1 MYFTY
6 GKEDAREGYGTVEWV
21 DDYGTLGQEKEV
33 SYDIVGIP
41 CELPRE
47 KTLFKHI
54 RESKIQSID
63 EMEIVKIERKD
74 RCIFILQVIHIGAL
88 TVLKIFAMN
97 MKLQQSGMQD
107 IIMWNMKKVESGL
120 CLKSMMRLCRAK

>member
-1 MYFTY
+1 M
-6 GKEDAREGYGTVEWV
+6 D
-21 DDYGTLGQEKEV
+21 
-33 SYDIVGIP
+33 
-41 CELPRE
+41 
-47 KTLFKHI
+47 
-54 RESKIQSID
+54 
-63 EMEIVKIERKD
+63 EIVKIERKD
-74 RCIFILQVIHIGAL
+74 RYFFILQVIHIGAL

>member
-1 MYFTY
+1 M
-6 GKEDAREGYGTVEWV
+6 D
-21 DDYGTLGQEKEV
+21 
-33 SYDIVGIP
+33 
-41 CELPRE
+41 
-47 KTLFKHI
+47 
-54 RESKIQSID
+54 
-63 EMEIVKIERKD
+63 EIVKIERKD
-74 RCIFILQVIHIGAL
+74 RYIFILHIGAL